1 MIDIDGST
9 GEGGGQLVRTACAL
23 SALTG
28 KSIRLF
34 SIRARRTPSGLAP
47 QHLTAVRAV
56 ATLCDAEVVGLEA
69 RSPEIHFKP
78 QALRGGEFRFDV
90 GTAGAITLVLQAV
103 LPVAFAAPEPV
114 RLIVRGGT
122 DVRAAPAL
130 DYFRFV
136 FLPLLARIGLR
147 VNLELRSRGY
157 YPRGGGEVIVEV
169 QPGAP
174 QCLLLDEPG
183 TLESIGGAVH
193 VANLPVHIV
202 ERMQATAEQ
211 LLRALMPSAHVQPEI
226 LGPDRAIGA
235 GGAIVLWAQ
244 TITALLGS
252 GAVAQR
258 GIPAERI
265 ARDAVE
271 PLLADLRC
279 GATLDLHAA
288 DQLLIYL
295 ARAPGESRFLVRRL
309 TTHAE
314 TCLWLLRQFLRFES
328 RTHALDGLTA
338 VSVRA
343 RSDA

>member
-1 MIDIDGST
+1 MLKVDGAY

-28 KSIRLF
+28 KSIHLF
-34 SIRARRTPSGLAP
+34 NIRARRAPPGLAP

-56 ATLCDAEVVGLEA
+56 AALCDAEVTGLEVRA
-69 RSPEIHFKP
+69 SEMHFMP
-78 QALRGGEFRFDV
+78 QALRGGEFQFDV
-90 GTAGAITLVLQAV
+90 GTAGSITLVLQAV
-103 LPVAFAAPEPV
+103 LPVAFAAPAPV

-147 VNLELRSRGY
+147 ASLAVRTRGY
-157 YPRGGGEVIVEV
+157 YPRGGGEVVAEV

-174 QCLLLDEPG
+174 QNLMLDASG
-183 TLESIGGAVH
+183 NLEAIDGVAH
-193 VANLPVHIV
+193 VANLPIHIV

-211 LLRALMPSAHVQPEI
+211 LLRPLIPTAHVQPEV

-235 GGAIVLWAQ
+235 GGAIALWAR
-244 TITALLGS
+244 TSTTLLGS

-271 PLLADLRC
+271 PLLADWRE
-279 GATLDLHAA
+279 GATLDLHAV

-295 ARAPGESRFLVRRL
+295 ARAPSESRFLARHL

-314 TCLWLLRQFLRFES
+314 TCLWLLRQFLPFEVSTHS
-328 RTHALDGLTA
+328 RDGLI
-338 VSVRA
+338 SVRLVPRPNA
-343 RSDA
+343 